1 MKKFAFVL
9 ILLVVSIPLALAG
22 QSVPPP
28 AVPGQAAQAPPAPP
42 APGTNPLVDYTRQ
55 IKYDGLN
62 MSVLLVNNRTVEVLF
77 QAPTKY
83 SMRARA
89 NQQTVLYIQ
98 GTPQKEVDLSTAFTI
113 EQDGQ
118 SMTGTATNIKNFATG
133 KVPAGQRIDGIVEFP
148 KKVDIGKPFTVK
160 NGHGE
165 VQFILTPEAVKALAP
180 PPPGR

>member
-9 ILLVVSIPLALAG
+9 ILFVVSIPLALAG

-28 AVPGQAAQAPPAPP
+28 AVPGAAQAPPAP
-42 APGTNPLVDYTRQ
+42 GTNALVDYTRP

-62 MSVLLVNNRTVEVLF
+62 LSVLLVNNRTVEVLF

-118 SMTGTATNIKNFATG
+118 SMPGTATNI
-133 KVPAGQRIDGIVEFP
+133 
-148 KKVDIGKPFTVK
+148 
-160 NGHGE
+160 
-165 VQFILTPEAVKALAP
+165 
-180 PPPGR
+180 